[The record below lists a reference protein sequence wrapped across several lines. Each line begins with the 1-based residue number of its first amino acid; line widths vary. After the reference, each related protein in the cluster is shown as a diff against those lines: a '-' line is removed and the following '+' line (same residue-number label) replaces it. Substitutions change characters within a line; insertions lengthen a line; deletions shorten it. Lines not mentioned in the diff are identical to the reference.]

1 MICKSRKFTKVFL
14 LTCLIGSI
22 LQLLFIDSIEAVAGE
37 TLWKTADIIYNANSD
52 NLKKS
57 HSSVFYKEKTV
68 ESKPFSLDA
77 GSGKIITK
85 IVLKK
90 DGVSYQEPIIVNS
103 QKYTNKITLNGQG
116 VPVKSTD
123 NEKNGSWFSW
133 ERGSRDVHWKPG
145 DGDNYTI
152 GAITTPGSDTS
163 NGFSRDM
170 WPGRFITQVVSYTRA
185 NPYVSVGSVDYG
197 QFATKYI
204 DDSTETLLAANPFQN
219 GINVSKSINGE
230 VITPTGV
237 SGPTD
242 PTTTINGM
250 KVLNLD
256 KAEIEFTQD
265 HGHEGERVNL
275 GTPGAAMMYYFAF
288 YRYDIKTF
296 TYRYPDTYEVY
307 VKDGDGEDTPGGAG
321 SCTWTIQPPSQ
332 IAAPQTISMDPKA
345 TGVIKA
351 DDPSNSPYSFDV
363 GQGIPT
369 SDYLYANTLGLNY
382 LFQHTF
388 GNQVGK
394 INYDCSVDLTYVLTW
409 KEKQDDIIGADGEA
423 IPQDDK
429 EMSETEDKNY
439 SFSFT
444 RDYDYWTIN
453 HLEVYIINKAIMSN
467 YALPSGTVTLN
478 PTGYIPPTLET
489 KQSDPVGDHVYPKET
504 GTISF
509 TPPIQDGG
517 YSRPSPDDHSGLLL
531 GMAESQTQDAE
542 VQNDKVNFN
551 GEIIMKDDKVIKKA
565 PTPGKIP
572 ESPMIGNR
580 VLYMDNQLIIKTL
593 INKANT
599 PSSGTIFYDL
609 LDGHVGGSGG
619 KDFPINNINTVTV
632 HTPVVNYSSVT
643 DDEEHNQKTNPNYN
657 RAAFILERPFTVRIP
672 TEGQHV
678 NYPGYGDRD
687 YAKYYRTK
695 QVWFPFDVYNGSRT
709 QFIPKNTW
717 IDIPVNQLDTAFYL
731 PVWVDEGNYQVLLRN
746 IAENAPADFDV
757 QPDANTELRNHVA
770 TDEISV
776 EVIGRLYDF
785 HITDIV
791 DYNWETVFRT
801 RKGSLQQ
808 TGISYWVGMNSIDGD
823 PRGNDSKFTVPILPG
838 SHPIQGFKNVAIKQ
852 GYHYKFDFKT
862 KGNMFG
868 PTDGI
873 RITPTFNYVSKDG
886 TMTTPVDLYYHASDK
901 NFVKIGSNDD
911 QVKRYVLM
919 NERMRNVPNE
929 ELTDTA
935 EFKYRNYYTSG
946 QLINT
951 SMNQFVENYINKS
964 TKQKTPVGGYDL
976 LLLPEQ
982 LRTFIGPKSSIPS
995 SVNTD
1000 RALAAIQHWYGE
1012 YSIPADTY
1020 VVKQGIKLYQNGP
1033 FDEKASMF
1041 LKDGYIVVN
1050 FNIESIQQGDLANP
1064 HLQYINAPLMNKVV
1078 NGVQRNNQWR
1088 MEGFNHNIQD
1098 SYGNRFHLIDGDVVF
1113 YNADKSSRDDFG
1125 SQVPH

>member
-1 MICKSRKFTKVFL
+1 MVPTVSAATNITPLKYHQVGNYRYFVGMFYYEMWRNSAGTWVPDGKGPNMGRWGEASNTYNFQFPNRKIKSISAPQIYIHTYANDIYFTKSRSDTYDKYERAVSLGGINNTIEPISPSGIGTDIATVPVTINMLLNADVPDDITALTGGNYADGVKGVRIYVPILFKIELASQLNVKYYTTAGRALNDIFPPRVNEEMIIGEEYTFTPPTHEDYEYVGF
-14 LTCLIGSI
+14 
-22 LQLLFIDSIEAVAGE
+22 
-37 TLWKTADIIYNANSD
+37 
-52 NLKKS
+52 KKS
-57 HSSVFYKEKTV
+57 TT
-68 ESKPFSLDA
+68 DA
-77 GSGKIITK
+77 LPSGRITPGNPYSFNYDGSF
-85 IVLKK
+85 
-90 DGVSYQEPIIVNS
+90 E
-103 QKYTNKITLNGQG
+103 KYTAFMYYIK
-116 VPVKSTD
+116 K
-123 NEKNGSWFSW
+123 
-133 ERGSRDVHWKPG
+133 G
-145 DGDNYTI
+145 D
-152 GAITTPGSDTS
+152 P
-163 NGFSRDM
+163 
-170 WPGRFITQVVSYTRA
+170 P
-185 NPYVSVGSVDYG
+185 
-197 QFATKYI
+197 
-204 DDSTETLLAANPFQN
+204 
-219 GINVSKSINGE
+219 
-230 VITPTGV
+230 
-237 SGPTD
+237 PTD
-242 PTTTINGM
+242 P
-250 KVLNLD
+250 D
-256 KAEIEFTQD
+256 E
-265 HGHEGERVNL
+265 
-275 GTPGAAMMYYFAF
+275 
-288 YRYDIKTF
+288 
-296 TYRYPDTYEVY
+296 
-307 VKDGDGEDTPGGAG
+307 PGGIG
-321 SCTWTIQPPSQ
+321 SCTWTIEPPRQ
-332 IAAPQTISMDPKA
+332 IATPQTISMDPRA
-345 TGVIKA
+345 TGAIKA
-351 DDPSNSPYSFDV
+351 DDPSNSPYSYDV

-369 SDYLYANTLGLNY
+369 SDFLYSNTLGLNY

-409 KEKQDDIIGADGEA
+409 K
-423 IPQDDK
+423 IPQDPIIGPDGIPQPK
-429 EMSETEDKNY
+429 DDIEMSETEEKNY

-453 HLEVYIINKAIMSN
+453 NLEVYTLNKSTMSN
-467 YALPSGTVTLN
+467 YALPSGTVTLD
-478 PTGYIPPTLET
+478 PSGYIPPTLET
-489 KQSDPVGDHVYPKET
+489 ENYESVEDHVYPKET
-504 GTISF
+504 GEISF
-509 TPPIQDGG
+509 TPPPQDGG
-517 YSRPSPDDHSGLLL
+517 YEKPSPDDHTDVLMD
-531 GMAESQTQDAE
+531 MAESQTQDAD
-542 VQNDKVNFN
+542 VQNDRVDFN
-551 GEIIMKDDKVIKKA
+551 GEIIMSDEMAIEVA
-565 PTPGKIP
+565 PIPGEIP
-572 ESPMIGNR
+572 ESPMIGDR
-580 VLYMDNQLIIKTL
+580 VLYLDNQLISKTL

-619 KDFPINNINTVTV
+619 KDYPINNINTVTV
-632 HTPVVNYSSVT
+632 HTPVVNYSFVT

-731 PVWVDEGNYQVLLRN
+731 PVWVDEGDYQVLFRN
-746 IAENAPADFDV
+746 IAENAPVDFDV

-808 TGISYWVGMNSIDGD
+808 TGTSYWVGMNSIDGD
-823 PRGNDSKFTVPILPG
+823 PRGNDLKFTVPIHPG

-911 QVKRYVLM
+911 QVKRYVLL

-1020 VVKQGIKLYQNGP
+1020 VVKKGIKLYQNGP

-1113 YNADKSSRDDFG
+1113 YNANKSSRDDFG